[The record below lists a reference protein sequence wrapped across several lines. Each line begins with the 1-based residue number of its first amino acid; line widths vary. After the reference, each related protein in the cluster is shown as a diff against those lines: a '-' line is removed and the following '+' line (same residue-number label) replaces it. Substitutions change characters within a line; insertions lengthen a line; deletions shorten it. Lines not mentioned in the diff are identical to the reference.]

1 MKELLPY
8 ALVLLSPVLVT
19 TLALLIRKAIKAG
32 YLGFKSQLRV
42 LVKDKKF
49 REEIIKAIDNIDE
62 NVIHSKETEKIV
74 KEVVKVLKKRI
85 PGKLDD
91 IILEAVVRAVY
102 EEEGAK

>member
-8 ALVLLSPVLVT
+8 ALVLLSPILVT
-19 TLALLIRKAIKAG
+19 TLALLIRKAIKSG
-32 YLGFKSQLRV
+32 YLGFQNQLRL
-42 LVKDKKF
+42 LVKDKKT
-49 REEIIKAIDNIDE
+49 REEILEIVDNINDDI
-62 NVIHSKETEKIV
+62 IHSKETEKIV